1 MKNNP
6 FEKHGIEHL
15 SASSI
20 NLYISDPAYW
30 IMKYLFKTKLPGSS
44 AMWRGTVVDQAVG
57 KYFGMLK
64 NQTNNRSLTA
74 VQEDAVKSMDDYY
87 KEEITKGYEIDV
99 DKHNKEKSLVPQYIK
114 TAVDHYKQLDEI
126 ESYQEKIVFEDK
138 SIPIPIIGYL
148 DLKYDGVVRD
158 IKTVGRNV
166 KENTFAV
173 KRQVALYGH
182 VLNCVP
188 IVDYIYCTKYK
199 NEVYSYA
206 VYDVDNNVEI
216 LKKGALGIM
225 KLLSISDDKNYLAS
239 LFIPNFDD
247 WRWGEEQTKEAKL
260 IWSEK

>member
-1 MKNNP
+1 MKNNA
-6 FEKHGIEHL
+6 FDTHGIEHL

-30 IMKYLFKTKLPGSS
+30 IMKYLFKKELPGSP
-44 AMWRGTVVDQAVG
+44 AMWRGSVVDQAIG

-64 NQTNNRSLTA
+64 NQPRNKSLTA
-74 VQEDAVKSMDDYY
+74 VQEDAVKSMGDYY
-87 KEEITKGYEIDV
+87 KEEIAKGYEIDI
-99 DKHNKEKSLVPQYIK
+99 DKHKKETSLVPQYIK
-114 TAVDHYKQLDEI
+114 TAVDHYKQFDEI
-126 ESYQEKIVFEDK
+126 ETYQEKIVFEDK
-138 SIPIPIIGYL
+138 DIPVPIIGYL

-158 IKTVGRNV
+158 IKTVSRSV
-166 KENTFAV
+166 AENTYAI

-199 NEVYSYA
+199 NDVFSYA
-206 VYDVDNNVEI
+206 VYDVESNVEM

-239 LFIPNFDD
+239 LFLPNLDD
-247 WRWGEEQTKEAKL
+247 WRWGEEQTKEAKS